1 MRKNLSVL
9 RMIQRKMP
17 ELNGKARIIAEN
29 ILADPE
35 SVIQEKASDLAK
47 RSGVDSARV
56 VRLCQQLGFEG
67 FPDLKKQLVDEFL
80 SQRSTLERQIA
91 PANTPIEKLK
101 VQFATDF
108 TRTIN
113 DTLAELD
120 ETQLKKALTLFSGA
134 KCIYLAG
141 YGSSALAAQDMQT
154 KLLRL
159 GFTAIFLNDHE
170 NLYTLSHTF
179 SATDLLVLFSFSGST
194 ESILKTTD
202 VANIR
207 GVPVLALTGNPS
219 SPLAKKAELTLLTVA
234 DEEKLRVG
242 AMSSVISQFL
252 TVDIL
257 ISLLAGLDRSRTENR
272 ITAMQ

>member
-91 PANTPIEKLK
+91 PADTPIEKLK

-159 GFTAIFLNDHE
+159 GFTAIFLNDYE

-234 DEEKLRVG
+234 DEDKLRVG

>member
-1 MRKNLSVL
+1 
-9 RMIQRKMP
+9 MIQRKMP

-120 ETQLKKALTLFSGA
+120 EAQLKKALTLFTGA

-141 YGSSALAAQDMQT
+141 YGSSALAALDMQT
-154 KLLRL
+154 KLRRL
-159 GFTAIFLNDHE
+159 FIQRQYGKYLENDRRCQFPRC
-170 NLYTLSHTF
+170 SCSGIDQQSGI
-179 SATDLLVLFSFSGST
+179 SAC
-194 ESILKTTD
+194 
-202 VANIR
+202 
-207 GVPVLALTGNPS
+207 
-219 SPLAKKAELTLLTVA
+219 KK
-234 DEEKLRVG
+234 
-242 AMSSVISQFL
+242 
-252 TVDIL
+252 
-257 ISLLAGLDRSRTENR
+257 SRTYSVDCGG
-272 ITAMQ
+272 

>member
-1 MRKNLSVL
+1 MGKNLSIL

-17 ELNGKARIIAEN
+17 ELNGKARVIAEK

-35 SVIQEKASDLAK
+35 LIIQEKAADLAK

-67 FPDLKKQLVDEFL
+67 FPDLKQQLVEEFL

-101 VQFATDF
+101 VQFAADF
-108 TRTIN
+108 TQTIN
-113 DTLAELD
+113 DTLDELD
-120 ETQLKKALTLFSGA
+120 ETQLKNALTLFTGA

-170 NLYTLSHTF
+170 NLYTLCHTLNT
-179 SATDLLVLFSFSGST
+179 TDLLVLFSFSGST
-194 ESILKTTD
+194 ESILKTVE
-202 VANIR
+202 VAQNR
-207 GVPVLALTGNPS
+207 NVPILALTNNPA
-219 SPLAKKAELTLLTVA
+219 SPLAQKAVLTLLTIA

-242 AMSSVISQFL
+242 AMSSIISQFL
-252 TVDIL
+252 TIDLL
-257 ISLLAGLDRSRTENR
+257 ISLLAGLDRSRTESR
-272 ITAMQ
+272 ITAML

>member
-1 MRKNLSVL
+1 
-9 RMIQRKMP
+9 MIQRKMP

-179 SATDLLVLFSFSGST
+179 NATDFLVLFSFSGST

-207 GVPVLALTGNPS
+207 GVPVLALTGDPS

-234 DEEKLRVG
+234 DEDKLRVG